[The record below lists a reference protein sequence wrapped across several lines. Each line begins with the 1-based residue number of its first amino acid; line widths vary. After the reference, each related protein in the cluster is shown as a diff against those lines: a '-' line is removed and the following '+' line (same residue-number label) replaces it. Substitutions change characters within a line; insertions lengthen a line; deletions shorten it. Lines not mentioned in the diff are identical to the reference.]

1 MGLGR
6 DLLYTAGAAATS
18 PVWGLAMLRT
28 GKWKTD
34 WRARMGFTADL
45 PAPEAGV
52 RTLLLYGV
60 SVGEINALR
69 GLIAELETDP
79 TLRLVVAA
87 MTDTGCARATQ
98 LYADRHPV
106 VRFPYD
112 FSPAAKRF
120 LRAVDPDAVA
130 LVELELWPNFLEAC
144 EKRNIPVA
152 VINGRLSERSFK
164 RYRKARAVLR
174 KSFARLAAVG
184 AQTDAYAERF
194 VAMGTP
200 AERVQTLDTMKWDTA
215 ADIDD
220 PQDEAK
226 AQELVRAFGIDPAR
240 PLVVAGSTAP
250 GEDQLLIDATPPG
263 VQLLIAPRK
272 PEWFDRVMQH
282 APHAVRRSRSLSSL
296 NTLGGTGVP
305 PVVAPQGQESPQ
317 ATRPTRG
324 HPGWSPDY
332 EDRAAAGCGEAA
344 SAKRVFLLDTVG
356 ELRAAYRLA
365 TVVVVGRSFGVGL
378 HGSDMM
384 EPVALGKP
392 TIIGPDYGDFTDT
405 MDALLDAGGIVTTDD
420 PGPAIR
426 EFLENPTL
434 AAEVAA
440 AGKAVVAARRG
451 ATQRY
456 AKLLRDLLP
465 R

>member
-6 DLLYTAGAAATS
+6 DLFYTAGAAATS
-18 PVWGLAMLRT
+18 PVWGPAMLRT

-34 WRARMGFTADL
+34 WRARLGFSPTL
-45 PAPEAGV
+45 PPAGPGV

-60 SVGEINALR
+60 SVGEINAIR
-69 GLIAELETDP
+69 GLVAELEGDP

-87 MTDTGCARATQ
+87 MTDTGFARATQ
-98 LYADRHPV
+98 LYGGRHAV

-112 FSPAAKRF
+112 FSAAVKRF
-120 LRAVDPDAVA
+120 LQAVDPDAVA

-144 EKRNIPVA
+144 GARNTPVA

-164 RYRKARAVLR
+164 RYRKARALLR

-184 AQTDAYAERF
+184 AQTDAYAQRF

-200 AERVQTLDTMKWDTA
+200 ADRVRTLDTLKWDNAKELTA
-215 ADIDD
+215 EE
-220 PQDEAK
+220 EA
-226 AQELVRAFGIDPAR
+226 AAERLAEDLGIDRRR

-250 GEDQLLIDATPPG
+250 GEDKLLIDELPEG

-272 PEWFDRVMQH
+272 PEWFGRVMQH
-282 APHAVRRSRSLSSL
+282 APHAVRRTASASA
-296 NTLGGTGVP
+296 TGVP
-305 PVVAPQGQESPQ
+305 PVVGPQGQMSPQ
-317 ATRPTRG
+317 ATRPTRDLR
-324 HPGWSPDY
+324 S
-332 EDRAAAGCGEAA
+332 AAGCEEAA
-344 SAKRVFLLDTVG
+344 PAQRVFLLDTVG
-356 ELRAAYRLA
+356 ELRLAYHLA
-365 TVVVVGRSFGVGL
+365 TVAVVGRSFTGTL

-392 TIIGPDYGDFTDT
+392 TVIGPHYGDFTDT
-405 MDALLDAGGIVTTDD
+405 MAALLEAGGIVVTDD
-420 PGPAIR
+420 PGAAIR
-426 EFLENPTL
+426 EFLNNPSL

-440 AGKAVVAARRG
+440 AGKAVVETRRG

-456 AKLLRDLLP
+456 TELLRDLLP
-465 R
+465 PATMPAT